1 MADLKAD
8 IVVLGAG
15 MVGVG
20 AALHLQKRGRSVM
33 LVDKHGAAG
42 EETSYG
48 NAGIIECASVFPYM
62 FPRDPRQI
70 LRYATNRAP
79 EVRYSLKDLPAFLPW
94 LMRYYLASAPD
105 RALRGAMAVLPL
117 IRRSLTE
124 HEELVAEAGADDL
137 LKRTGWIKMF
147 RSAATLD
154 RAMRELDRAKAYGVE
169 GEVLDQRAIAEREPN
184 LSGDFAGAIHFPAP
198 GFVPDPGGLAKAYA
212 TLFRRKGG
220 RFLTGDARTLQ
231 QTSDGRWRVATEEG
245 TVTAREVVAAL
256 GPWSDLVF
264 APLGYTIPF
273 AVKRGY
279 HLHLAAKGN
288 AVLNH
293 PVLDADQGF
302 LLAPMNRGIRLTTGV
317 EFARRDAPPSPA
329 QIELALP
336 KAHALF
342 PLGEAVDA
350 QPWKGAR
357 PCLPDMLPIIGKA
370 PRHPGLWF
378 DFGHQHHGLTL
389 GPVSGRLLAEMMTG
403 ETPFADPAPF
413 SVERFD

>member
-20 AALHLQKRGRSVM
+20 AALHLQKRGRNVV

-62 FPRDPRQI
+62 FPRDPWQI

-79 EVRYSLKDLPAFLPW
+79 EVRYSLVDLPAYLPW

-105 RALRGAMAVLPL
+105 RALRSAMAVLPL
-117 IRRSLTE
+117 VRQSLVE
-124 HEELVAEAGADDL
+124 HEALVAEAGVPDL

-154 RAMRELDRAKAYGVE
+154 RALRELERAKAYGVE
-169 GEVLDQRAIAEREPN
+169 GEILDRKAIMEREPN

-212 TLFRRKGG
+212 TLFRRKSG
-220 RFLTGDARTLQ
+220 RLLSGDARTLQ
-231 QTSDGRWRVATEEG
+231 QTGDGRWRVATEEG
-245 TVTAREVVAAL
+245 PLTAREAVVAL

-264 APLGYTIPF
+264 APLGYSIPF

-279 HLHLAAKGN
+279 HLHLAAEGN
-288 AVLNH
+288 AVLNR
-293 PVLDADQGF
+293 PVLDSDQGF

-317 EFARRDAPPSPA
+317 EFARRDAPPSPV
-329 QIELALP
+329 QVELALP
-336 KAHALF
+336 KARALF
-342 PLGEAVDA
+342 PLGEPVDP

-357 PCLPDMLPIIGKA
+357 PCLPDMLPIIGQA

-403 ETPFADPAPF
+403 ETAFADPTPF
-413 SVERFD
+413 SIERFN

>member
-20 AALHLQKRGRSVM
+20 AALHLQKRGRNVM
-33 LVDKHGAAG
+33 LIDKHGAAG
-42 EETSYG
+42 DETSYG

-62 FPRDPRQI
+62 FPRDLRKI

-79 EVRYSLKDLPAFLPW
+79 EVRYSVKDLPAFLPW

-117 IRRSLTE
+117 IRQSLVE
-124 HEELVAEAGADDL
+124 HQALVAEAGAGDL

-147 RSAATLD
+147 RSAATLEG
-154 RAMRELDRAKAYGVE
+154 ALLELERAKAYGVE
-169 GEVLDQRAIAEREPN
+169 GEVLDQKAIAQREPG

-220 RFLTGDARTLQ
+220 SFLTGDARTLQ

-245 TVTAREVVAAL
+245 PVTAREVVVAM

-264 APLGYTIPF
+264 APLGYSIPF

-293 PVLDADQGF
+293 PVLDTDQGF

-317 EFARRDAPPSPA
+317 EFARRDAPPSPV

-336 KAHALF
+336 KARALF
-342 PLGEAVDA
+342 PLGEPVDA
-350 QPWKGAR
+350 HPWMGAR

-370 PRHPGLWF
+370 PRHAGLWF

-413 SVERFD
+413 SVERFN

>member
-20 AALHLQKRGRSVM
+20 AALHLQKRGRNVV
-33 LVDKHGAAG
+33 LVDRHGAAG

-48 NAGIIECASVFPYM
+48 NAGIIESASVFLRT
-62 FPRDPRQI
+62 FPRDPWQI
-70 LRYATNRAP
+70 LRYASNRAP
-79 EVRYSLKDLPAFLPW
+79 DARYNLADLPALLPW

-105 RALRGAMAVLPL
+105 RALRGAMALLPL
-117 IRRSLTE
+117 IRQSAAE
-124 HEELVAEAGADDL
+124 HEALAADAGASDL
-137 LKRTGWIKMF
+137 IKPKGLIKMY
-147 RSAATLD
+147 RSAATLED
-154 RAMRELDRAKAYGVE
+154 ALRELDRVKTYGVE
-169 GEVLDQRAIAEREPN
+169 GEVLDQKAIAEREPN

-212 TLFRRKGG
+212 MLFRRKGG
-220 RFLTGDARTLQ
+220 RFLIGDARTLQ
-231 QTSDGRWRVATEEG
+231 QTGDGRWRVATEEG
-245 TVTAREVVAAL
+245 PLTAREVVVAM

-264 APLGYTIPF
+264 AQLGYSIPF

-293 PVLDADQGF
+293 PVLDTDQGF

-317 EFARRDAPPSPA
+317 EFARRDAPATPV
-329 QIELALP
+329 QVEQALP
-336 KAHALF
+336 KARALF

-370 PRHPGLWF
+370 PRHGGLWF
-378 DFGHQHHGLTL
+378 DFGHQHQGLTL

-403 ETPFADPAPF
+403 EAPFADPAPF
-413 SVERFD
+413 SVERFS